1 MSTSEVNTRVQSGPA
16 GTGSEDMADEQLLR
30 YSRQIMLPQIDI
42 AGQKRLRDSSA
53 LIIGAGGLG
62 SPVALYLAACGVGK
76 IVLVDD
82 DRVELKNLQ
91 RQIMYNSDQVGTMKV
106 RSASGALKAL
116 NPEVSVSAVAERLSG
131 AALAQAV
138 ENVDVVIDATDNLAS
153 RLEINRACH
162 ATRTPLVSA
171 SAIRWEGQLSVFDP
185 RQQESPCYQCLYG
198 RLGEV
203 GQSCSENGVMG
214 PVVGILGSMQAN
226 EAVKLLAGCGS
237 TMIGRVLMLDA
248 LSMDLQFIN
257 LARDPECTVCGGGE

>member
-1 MSTSEVNTRVQSGPA
+1 MSTSEVDTRLRSGQA
-16 GTGSEDMADEQLLR
+16 GAGSEDLADEQLLR

-42 AGQKRLRDSSA
+42 EGQKRLLDSRA
-53 LIIGAGGLG
+53 LIIGVGGLG
-62 SPVALYLAACGVGK
+62 SPVALYLAACGVGE

-106 RSASGALKAL
+106 RSASGALHAL
-116 NPEVSVSAVAERLSG
+116 NPEVSVSAIADRLG
-131 AALAQAV
+131 GEALTQAV
-138 ENVDVVIDATDNLAS
+138 ENADVVIDATDNLAS
-153 RLEINRACH
+153 RLEVNRVCH

-185 RQQESPCYQCLYG
+185 RQLDSPCYQCLYG

-226 EAVKLLAGCGS
+226 EAVKLLAGAGAPL
-237 TMIGRVLMLDA
+237 TGRVLMLDA
-248 LSMDLQFIN
+248 LNMDMQFIH
-257 LARDPECTVCGGGE
+257 LERDPECEVCGGGH